1 MRDHTDRQVTPPKRV
16 TSPTWVPHSHE
27 NRIKVSG
34 WLHHLQNQEMANLM
48 VKFSQ
53 KATPLSKHNLSNFET
68 KSPTYLASSANAMI
82 PDAIDADTEV
92 AEKVAIQVPF
102 KSEVI

>member
-1 MRDHTDRQVTPPKRV
+1 
-16 TSPTWVPHSHE
+16 
-27 NRIKVSG
+27 
-34 WLHHLQNQEMANLM
+34 MANLM

-53 KATPLSKHNLSNFET
+53 KATPLSKNNSLNFET
-68 KSPTYLASSANAMI
+68 KSATYLASSASAMI

-92 AEKVAIQVPF
+92 AEKVAVQVPF

>member
-1 MRDHTDRQVTPPKRV
+1 M
-16 TSPTWVPHSHE
+16 
-27 NRIKVSG
+27 
-34 WLHHLQNQEMANLM
+34 HHLQNQEMANLM

-92 AEKVAIQVPF
+92 AEKVAVQVPF